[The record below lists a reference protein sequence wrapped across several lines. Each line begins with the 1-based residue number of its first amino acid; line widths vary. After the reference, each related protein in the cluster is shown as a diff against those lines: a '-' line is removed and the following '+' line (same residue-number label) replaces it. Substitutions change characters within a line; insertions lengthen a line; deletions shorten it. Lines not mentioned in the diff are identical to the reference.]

1 MLGDSR
7 SSDPTEL
14 RRDLAMVTILKGVF
28 DHAPKEILRL
38 ITGGI
43 FLGLVLL
50 VFLKVVD
57 SRFDLDPQHLDALG
71 LAATP
76 ILGLLLCI
84 DIVPFRKRVLKVFAA
99 SLVIFAIGFA
109 TNQVVADL
117 KALVAPPAIPSL
129 EEIEG
134 DR

>member
-1 MLGDSR
+1 
-7 SSDPTEL
+7 
-14 RRDLAMVTILKGVF
+14 MVTILKGVF
-28 DHAPKEILRL
+28 YHAPKDILRL

-43 FLGLVLL
+43 FLGFVLL

-57 SRFDLDPQHLDALG
+57 SRFDLEPRHLDALG
-71 LAATP
+71 LTATP

-84 DIVPFRKRVLKVFAA
+84 DIVPFRKRVLKVFCA

-129 EEIEG
+129 EEIQG

>member
-1 MLGDSR
+1 
-7 SSDPTEL
+7 
-14 RRDLAMVTILKGVF
+14 MVTILKGVF

-57 SRFDLDPQHLDALG
+57 DRFDLDPRHLDVLG
-71 LAATP
+71 LGATP

-84 DIVPFRKRVLKVFAA
+84 DIVPVRKRVLKVFCA
-99 SLVIFAIGFA
+99 SLVIFAVGFA
-109 TNQVVADL
+109 STRWWPTSREWWHRRPFHRW
-117 KALVAPPAIPSL
+117 K
-129 EEIEG
+129 IEG
-134 DR
+134 DRS

>member
-1 MLGDSR
+1 
-7 SSDPTEL
+7 
-14 RRDLAMVTILKGVF
+14 MVTILKGVF
-28 DHAPKEILRL
+28 DHAPKEITRL
-38 ITGGI
+38 ITGGV

-57 SRFDLDPQHLDALG
+57 NRFDLEPRYLDALG
-71 LAATP
+71 LTATP

-84 DIVPFRKRVLKVFAA
+84 DIVPVRKRVLKVFAA
-99 SLVIFAIGFA
+99 SLVIFTIGFT

-129 EEIEG
+129 EEIQG
-134 DR
+134 VR

>member
-1 MLGDSR
+1 
-7 SSDPTEL
+7 
-14 RRDLAMVTILKGVF
+14 MVSILKGVF
-28 DHAPKEILRL
+28 DHAPKDILRL

-43 FLGLVLL
+43 FLGMVLL
-50 VFLKVVD
+50 VFLKVAD
-57 SRFDLDPQHLDALG
+57 ERFDLEPQQLDALG
-71 LAATP
+71 LGATP

-99 SLVIFAIGFA
+99 SLVIFAVGFA
-109 TNQVVADL
+109 SNQVVADL
-117 KALVAPPAIPSL
+117 KSLLAPPAIPSL